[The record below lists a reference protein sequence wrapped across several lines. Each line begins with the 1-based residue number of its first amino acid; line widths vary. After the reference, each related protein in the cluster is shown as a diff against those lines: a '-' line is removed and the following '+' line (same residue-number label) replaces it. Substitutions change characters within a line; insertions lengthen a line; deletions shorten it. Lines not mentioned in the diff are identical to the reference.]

1 MADAT
6 QGVDLITSLGGSGGT
21 TGAILFAYHNYFSN
35 KMKKEIKDE
44 FSPLVSGARGEAL
57 KSKEKTKDLKTELES
72 KVEKLENKIK
82 DDREAF
88 RYFMED
94 NKSHIER
101 LDASE
106 SKYEDLSVELKH
118 KIEKNTDRVQDIK
131 TGQNMLELRLNS
143 QDERERKHYEELSK
157 MSADNKVMDQRLA
170 HIEEE
175 QKEMKLVLVKLTDS
189 VQSLRDAVVQLTAKM
204 DR

>member
-35 KMKKEIKDE
+35 KMKKELKDE
-44 FSPLVSGARGEAL
+44 FSPLISSAEGEAL
-57 KSKEKTKDLKTELES
+57 KSKENTKDLKSGIES